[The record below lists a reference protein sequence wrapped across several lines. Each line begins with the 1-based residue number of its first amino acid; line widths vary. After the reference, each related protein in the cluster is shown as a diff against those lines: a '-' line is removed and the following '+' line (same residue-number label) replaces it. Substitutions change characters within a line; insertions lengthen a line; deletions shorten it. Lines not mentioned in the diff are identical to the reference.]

1 MAAYYIEVLSSLKVV
16 DIYVKCPVS
25 GPGCEGDAIRLTSE
39 SELRIDVDTVIK
51 LPVTVALQTAT
62 RSQLP
67 SASPASGKGAW
78 IRIRASISPECM
90 RNRLEHAPPLIT
102 SIEKPVAASAIQGLR
117 DGRFY
122 DAYTELCCD
131 NCAQVVGEVGRMG
144 SRQMAK
150 LYLHCIQ
157 LVLPD
162 ERPVISTSLSQVVCR
177 DILNHVGAH
186 AIYRFVVE
194 GRKSCKPVALIHV
207 VGWNAEIKARAATG
221 SHAVLS
227 SRCIKV
233 LYTQE
238 GVGGFEAQAK
248 QWLEDSSAEI
258 ISLLDAD
265 AASLLCILADNARLL
280 PSQLRGMANMTRSF
294 LVESNI

>member
-1 MAAYYIEVLSSLKVV
+1 
-16 DIYVKCPVS
+16 
-25 GPGCEGDAIRLTSE
+25 
-39 SELRIDVDTVIK
+39 
-51 LPVTVALQTAT
+51 
-62 RSQLP
+62 
-67 SASPASGKGAW
+67 
-78 IRIRASISPECM
+78 
-90 RNRLEHAPPLIT
+90 
-102 SIEKPVAASAIQGLR
+102 
-117 DGRFY
+117 
-122 DAYTELCCD
+122 
-131 NCAQVVGEVGRMG
+131 
-144 SRQMAK
+144 MAK

>member
-117 DGRFY
+117 DVGCQSCATPLFSSGCA
-122 DAYTELCCD
+122 DGD
-131 NCAQVVGEVGRMG
+131 NGP
-144 SRQMAK
+144 
-150 LYLHCIQ
+150 I
-157 LVLPD
+157 
-162 ERPVISTSLSQVVCR
+162 IR
-177 DILNHVGAH
+177 D
-186 AIYRFVVE
+186 
-194 GRKSCKPVALIHV
+194 
-207 VGWNAEIKARAATG
+207 
-221 SHAVLS
+221 
-227 SRCIKV
+227 
-233 LYTQE
+233 
-238 GVGGFEAQAK
+238 
-248 QWLEDSSAEI
+248 
-258 ISLLDAD
+258 
-265 AASLLCILADNARLL
+265 L
-280 PSQLRGMANMTRSF
+280 PSAFWSE
-294 LVESNI
+294 LVDCWVCHPEKDT